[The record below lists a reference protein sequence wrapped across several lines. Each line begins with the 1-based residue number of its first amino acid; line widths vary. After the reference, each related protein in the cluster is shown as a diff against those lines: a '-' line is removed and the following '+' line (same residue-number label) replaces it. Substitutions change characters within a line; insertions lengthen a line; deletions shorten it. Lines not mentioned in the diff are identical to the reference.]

1 LDLNKEMAHN
11 GSIDG
16 YFKRSKWR
24 HLKPLLTGVVIGAV
38 IMSLC
43 SCNAPDAPLNEANG
57 LADFYDDEDLLEARQ
72 KWAAATGDR
81 ALRVLMNDL
90 QTKHNL
96 THFVP
101 RESDLLGMRGEN
113 HVVLEIQQRYE
124 GKYTVKVIK

>member
-1 LDLNKEMAHN
+1 MTSYDE
-11 GSIDG
+11 
-16 YFKRSKWR
+16 YFTTVKKVSKWR
-24 HLKPLLTGVVIGAV
+24 HLKPLLTGVIIGAV

-57 LADFYDDEDLLEARQ
+57 LADAYAGEPTLEASE

-96 THFVP
+96 THFSP

>member
-1 LDLNKEMAHN
+1 MTNYDE
-11 GSIDG
+11 
-16 YFKRSKWR
+16 YFTTVKKVNKWR
-24 HLKPLLTGVVIGAV
+24 HLKPLLTGVIIGAV

-43 SCNAPDAPLNEANG
+43 SCNAPDAPLNEAHG

-72 KWAAATGDR
+72 KWAAATGNR

-96 THFVP
+96 THFEP
-101 RESDLLGMRGEN
+101 RESDLLGMRGED